1 MDKFREMLSFVAVV
15 DAGSFVGAATALE
28 TSKAAISRHV
38 ADLEQRLGVRLLH
51 RTTRKLSLTD
61 EGQTFH
67 HYCSAILGSI
77 DEAETE
83 ISSHST
89 EASGL
94 LRVSAPVTFGVLHMA
109 TLWAEFLQQ
118 HRKITLDVA
127 LSDLAVDLVE
137 ENIDLAI
144 RISRSPHP
152 TLICRKLAST
162 GIILCASPAYIKKHG
177 APQRPAD
184 LLEHDII
191 SYSYWS
197 QRDEWK
203 FEGPR
208 GTETVKTRPRLHAN
222 NGDTCRAAALQHQGI
237 ILQPTFLIGKD
248 LQDGS
253 LVRLM
258 PEYHLPDLG
267 IYAVYTSRKQL
278 PLKLR
283 HLIDFLVDSF
293 RHPAWH

>member
-15 DAGSFVGAATALE
+15 DAGSFVGAAKALE
-28 TSKAAISRHV
+28 TSKAAVSRHV

-67 HYCSAILGSI
+67 HHCSAILGSI

-83 ISSHST
+83 ISSRST

-94 LRVSAPVTFGVLHMA
+94 LRISAPVTFGVMHLA
-109 TLWAEFLQQ
+109 TLWAQFLHQ

-127 LSDLAVDLVE
+127 LSDMAVDLVE

-152 TLICRKLAST
+152 TLIGRKLATT
-162 GIILCASPAYIKKHG
+162 GIVLCASPAYLEKRG
-177 APQRPAD
+177 VPQRPAD
-184 LLEHDII
+184 LPDHDIV

-197 QRDEWK
+197 ERDEWK
-203 FEGPR
+203 FDGPL
-208 GTETVKTRPRLHAN
+208 GSETVRTRPRLQAN
-222 NGDTCRAAALQHQGI
+222 NGDTCRAAALQGQGV

-248 LQDGS
+248 LQQGS
-253 LVRLM
+253 LVRL
-258 PEYHLPDLG
+258 LPDYHVGDLS

-283 HLIDFLVDSF
+283 HMIDFLVEAFKS
-293 RHPAWH
+293 PAWQ